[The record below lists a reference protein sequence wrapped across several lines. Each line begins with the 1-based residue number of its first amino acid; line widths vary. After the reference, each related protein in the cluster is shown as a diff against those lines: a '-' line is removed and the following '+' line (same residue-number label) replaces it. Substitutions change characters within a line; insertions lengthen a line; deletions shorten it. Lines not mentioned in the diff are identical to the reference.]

1 MSWRDRLAEAR
12 VPHVPA
18 LLVNVRSILARAYVR
33 VVGVNR
39 DLPSLA
45 IEVTL
50 PLFSV
55 CSYALLYRSL
65 RAPPAYLGYTILGG
79 AMTAYWLNVL
89 WGMASQLYWEKR
101 SGNLPLYLIA
111 PMSRLALLAGMAVG
125 GLVSTTLRAVTT
137 ALIGC
142 WIFGIRVD
150 GAAAAP
156 LAGVFVLTMAALY
169 GLGMMTSSLFLLWG
183 REAWHLSNLLQE
195 PIYLVA
201 GFHFPVCMLGN
212 TVATIAG
219 VLPITLGLDCM
230 RQLLWPGASIGLL
243 PVWTSLALLAVQ
255 AVVYL
260 TVARKLLAWMELVS
274 RREGTLTLRTQ

>member
-1 MSWRDRLAEAR
+1 VSWLDAGEAR
-12 VPHVPA
+12 VPHVPW
-18 LLVNVRSILARAYVR
+18 LLVQWRAILARAYVR
-33 VVGVNR
+33 VIGVNR

-45 IEVTL
+45 IEITL

-65 RAPPAYLGYTILGG
+65 KAPPAYLGYTILGG

-111 PMSRLALLAGMAVG
+111 PMSRLSLLAGMAVG
-125 GLVSTTLRAVTT
+125 GLVSTTLRATT
-137 ALIGC
+137 SAVIGC
-142 WIFGIRVD
+142 WLFEIRVD
-150 GAAAAP
+150 PAAAAP
-156 LAGVFVLTMAALY
+156 LAGVFVLTMIALY

-201 GFHFPVCMLGN
+201 GFHFPVRLLGN
-212 TVATIAG
+212 SVATIAG
-219 VLPITLGLDCM
+219 LLPITLGLDAM
-230 RQLLWPGASIGLL
+230 RQLLWPGAGPGLL
-243 PVWTSLALLAVQ
+243 SLPATLALLAVQ

-260 TVARKLLAWMELVS
+260 SIARRLLAWMELLS